1 MARGKYAVKS
11 AQNRAENA
19 GLRAEH
25 LKQDLDDERK
35 QHAVEVSALKAT
47 VEKLSA
53 QLTGAVADLAA
64 EEVRRVEANCA
75 EQIRAERDRHRD
87 AALESFRRIGKAIV
101 FHAPSNTWHIPGDD
115 VRVLIGE
122 LAKLFD
128 VPAGEADEAAARQA
142 GAGTTRDQRRAD
154 AKRHK
159 ASATGQQYVVLRG
172 VR

>member
-25 LKQDLDDERK
+25 LKQDLDAERK
-35 QHAVEVSALKAT
+35 QHAAEIAALKAT

-53 QLTGAVADLAA
+53 QLTGAVEDLAA
-64 EEVRRVEANCA
+64 ERVRRAEAGCA
-75 EQIRAERDRHRD
+75 EQIRAERDRYHD
-87 AALESFRRIGKAIV
+87 AAVEAFRRIGKAIV
-101 FHAPSNTWHIPGDD
+101 FHPPSNTWHIPGDD
-115 VRVLIGE
+115 VRTLIGE
-122 LAKLFD
+122 LAKDFN

-159 ASATGQQYVVLRG
+159 ASVTGQQYVVLRG
-172 VR
+172 IR